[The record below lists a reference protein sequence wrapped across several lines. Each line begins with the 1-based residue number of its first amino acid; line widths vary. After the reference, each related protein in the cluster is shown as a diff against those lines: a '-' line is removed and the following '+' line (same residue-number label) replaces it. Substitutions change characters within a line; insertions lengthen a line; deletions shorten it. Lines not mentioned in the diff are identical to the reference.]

1 MSTSPAT
8 AALDARLLDRMRRGR
23 LAPRVLSTRERPPS
37 GTGWAIGLSLLPG
50 VLLFTTFFL
59 VPLGVLVVTSFSDWG
74 VLGWRYAGLDNYS
87 QLLRDATFWKA
98 ARNTATYAAAGV
110 LIQVPLGCAIGII
123 LSEHL
128 RGWRVFRT
136 VLFIP
141 FVISGAAY
149 ALVFSMFYNPRYGL
163 LNSFL
168 GWFGLNAHRDWLFG
182 LSTAMPAVIGT
193 FVFIIGFIMILV
205 MAEIAAIPEELYEAA
220 QVDGAS
226 RFQSH
231 RRITVPLLR
240 NVLGTCVLITVLGYL
255 ALFDIVYILTAGGP
269 GDATVT
275 LVLYAYRAYTN
286 GQWGFANAAGVFI
299 VVSGAIL
306 IVSIRRLFR
315 IGERDL

>member
-1 MSTSPAT
+1 MTAGHAT
-8 AALDARLLDRMRRGR
+8 TLDAHRLDRTRRAKLAGR
-23 LAPRVLSTRERPPS
+23 VRSVGERPPH

-50 VLLFTTFFL
+50 LLLFGTFFL

-74 VLGWRYAGLDNYS
+74 VLGWHYAGLDNYRE
-87 QLLRDATFWKA
+87 LLRDATFWKA
-98 ARNTATYAAAGV
+98 ARNTAVYATAGV
-110 LIQVPLGCAIGII
+110 FVQVPLGCAIGII
-123 LSEHL
+123 LSQHL
-128 RGWRVFRT
+128 PGWRAFRT

-163 LNSFL
+163 LNSIL
-168 GWFGLNAHRDWLFG
+168 GRLGLDAHHDWLFD
-182 LSTAMPAVIGT
+182 LNTALPAVIGT
-193 FVFIIGFIMILV
+193 FVFITGFIMILV
-205 MAEIAAIPEELYEAA
+205 MAEIAAIPVELYEAA

-226 RFQSH
+226 EFQRH
-231 RRITVPLLR
+231 VRITLPLLR

-299 VVSGAIL
+299 VVVGAIA